1 MKANLYLRGKAMAKT
16 NASGEISA
24 AKAEDNTAEKD
35 KPDRREIKGGI
46 PYSTS
51 PGVFKKALELIV
63 TAERPDKF
71 GANYMETILKLSGG
85 SARTVPP
92 LLKKMQF
99 ISPDGTPTLL
109 YSKFKTDS
117 GRSQAAYDGLKNAF
131 SELFR
136 RNEYIHKADENAVK
150 DIIVEITGLRKTD
163 SIVRLMYAS
172 FDAVRNFI
180 SGEVLSNA
188 DNTLTDIQE
197 ENSNTRRENGNNN
210 TSFQGN
216 LGLSYQIN
224 IVLPETEN
232 VAVFNA
238 IFKSLRENLLR

>member
-1 MKANLYLRGKAMAKT
+1 MVAQEKASESTSTPSDPAAP
-16 NASGEISA
+16 A
-24 AKAEDNTAEKD
+24 AKGQEANTI
-35 KPDRREIKGGI
+35 RRDIKGGI

-51 PGVFKKALELIV
+51 PGVFKRALEMII

-71 GANYMETILKLSGG
+71 SSTYMDTILKLSGG

-99 ISPDGTPTLL
+99 IGPDASPTVL

-117 GRSQAAYDGLKNAF
+117 GRSLAAYEGLKHSF
-131 SELFR
+131 GELFK

-150 DIIVEITGLRKTD
+150 DVIVEITGLKKTD
-163 SIVRLMYAS
+163 PVVRLMFS
-172 FDAVRNFI
+172 TFDAIRGFI
-180 SGEVLSNA
+180 SGDVQSSIEPTA
-188 DNTLTDIQE
+188 DASEHDDRSTDAA
-197 ENSNTRRENGNNN
+197 SGNNRP
-210 TSFQGN
+210 TR

-232 VAVFNA
+232 ISVFNA
-238 IFKSLRENLLR
+238 IFRSLRDNLLR